1 MPWEVIKEGD
11 GFWVVKEGSRTKV
24 HKSAHKSRE
33 EAMAHVKALYAA
45 EGIDEA
51 DKVVKTN
58 KAHKGEA
65 KSSPADYRV

>member
-33 EAMAHVKALYAA
+33 EAVKHMQALYAA
-45 EGIDEA
+45 EDMDSA
-51 DKVVKTN
+51 DMTVKTN
-58 KAHKGEA
+58 KARKGEA